1 MKIIKL
7 NAIDSTNTFLK
18 NMVSKVVVDDFTVVV
33 TKTQTKGRGQMNSD
47 WVVEEGKNLTFSVF
61 SSFIGLKVE
70 HHKYLNFCVSL
81 SVFEALEALELPNLS
96 VKWPN
101 DILSGNKKLGGILI
115 ENTLKGS
122 NIVSSVIGI
131 GINVNQNSFPNNL
144 PNASSVK
151 KILGREF
158 DLDVLLENILKNLKG
173 YFNLLERKEYNLL
186 EEAYLKVLYKKN
198 VPTMFKNS
206 QNTLFMGKIIGVSK
220 SGNLQIE
227 LENETIQEFGLKEV
241 SFATL

>member
-7 NAIDSTNTFLK
+7 DAIDSTNTFLK
-18 NMVSKVVVDDFTVVV
+18 DMVSKMVIEDFTVAVA
-33 TKTQTKGRGQMNSD
+33 KTQTKGRGQINSE
-47 WVVEEGKNLTFSVF
+47 WIVEEGKNLTFSVF
-61 SSFIGLKVE
+61 SRFVDLKVE
-70 HHKYLNFCVSL
+70 NHKYFNFCVSL
-81 SVFEALEALELPNLS
+81 SVFEALEAVKLPNLT

-122 NIVSSVIGI
+122 YIVSSIIGI
-131 GINVNQNSFPNNL
+131 GINVNQDSFPKNL
-144 PNASSVK
+144 PNASSLK
-151 KILGREF
+151 KILGKEF
-158 DLDVLLENILKNLKG
+158 DLDVLLDIILMKLKY
-173 YFNLLERKEYNLL
+173 YFDLLEKKEYSLL
-186 EEAYLKVLYKKN
+186 EKNYLKVLYKKN
-198 VPTMFKNS
+198 VPTMFKSS
-206 QNTLFMGKIIGVSK
+206 QNILFMGKIIGVSK

>member
-7 NAIDSTNTFLK
+7 NAIDSTNSFLK

-33 TKTQTKGRGQMNSD
+33 AKTQTKGRGQMNSE

-61 SSFIGLKVE
+61 SRFVGLNIRE
-70 HHKYLNFCVSL
+70 HKYLNFSVSL
-81 SVFEALEALELPNLS
+81 SVFQALKALGIPNLS

-101 DILSGNKKLGGILI
+101 DILSGNKKIVGILI
-115 ENTLKGS
+115 ENTLKG
-122 NIVSSVIGI
+122 NDLVSSVIGI
-131 GINVNQNSFPNNL
+131 GVNVNQASFPENL
-144 PNASSVK
+144 PNASSIK
-151 KILGREF
+151 MILGKEF
-158 DLDVLLENILKNLKG
+158 DLEMLLESILMKLKD
-173 YFNLLERKEYNLL
+173 YFNLLEKKEYDLL
-186 EEAYLKVLYKKN
+186 EKAYLKVLYKKN

>member
-33 TKTQTKGRGQMNSD
+33 AKTQTKGRGQMNSE

-61 SSFIGLKVE
+61 SGFVALKAE

-81 SVFEALEALELPNLS
+81 SVFQALEALGLPNLS

-131 GINVNQNSFPNNL
+131 GINVNQNSFPENL
-144 PNASSVK
+144 PNASSIK
-151 KILGREF
+151 KILGKEF
-158 DLDVLLENILKNLKG
+158 DLDALLANILMNLKD
-173 YFNLLERKEYNLL
+173 YFNLLEKKEYDLL

>member
-18 NMVSKVVVDDFTVVV
+18 NMVSKVVADDFTVVV
-33 TKTQTKGRGQMNSD
+33 AKTQTKGRGQMNSE

-61 SSFIGLKVE
+61 SRFTDLDVE
-70 HHKYLNFCVSL
+70 KHKYLNFSVSL
-81 SVFEALEALELPNLS
+81 SVFEVLKELGLPNLAI
-96 VKWPN
+96 KWPN

-131 GINVNQNSFPNNL
+131 GINVNQDSFPENL

-158 DLDVLLENILKNLKG
+158 DLDVLLENILKNLKE
-173 YFNLLERKEYNLL
+173 YFNLLEKKEYNLL

-206 QNTLFMGKIIGVSK
+206 QNILFMGKIIGVSK

>member
-7 NAIDSTNTFLK
+7 NAIDSTNSFLK

-33 TKTQTKGRGQMNSD
+33 AKTQTKGRGQMNSE
-47 WVVEEGKNLTFSVF
+47 WVVEEGENLTFSVF
-61 SSFIGLKVE
+61 SRFVGLNIRE
-70 HHKYLNFCVSL
+70 HKYLNFSVSL
-81 SVFEALEALELPNLS
+81 SVFQALKALGIPNLS

-101 DILSGNKKLGGILI
+101 DILSGNKKIVGILI
-115 ENTLKGS
+115 ENTLKG
-122 NIVSSVIGI
+122 NDLVSSVIGI
-131 GINVNQNSFPNNL
+131 GVNVNQASFPENL
-144 PNASSVK
+144 PNASSIK
-151 KILGREF
+151 MILGKEF
-158 DLDVLLENILKNLKG
+158 DLEMLLESILMKLKD
-173 YFNLLERKEYNLL
+173 YFNLLEKKEYDLL
-186 EEAYLKVLYKKN
+186 EKAYLKVLYKKN

>member
-33 TKTQTKGRGQMNSD
+33 AKTQTKGRGQMNSE

-61 SSFIGLKVE
+61 SRFIDLKVE
-70 HHKYLNFCVSL
+70 NHKYLNFCVSL
-81 SVFEALEALELPNLS
+81 SVFQALEALGLLNLS

-115 ENTLKGS
+115 ENILKGS

-131 GINVNQNSFPNNL
+131 GVNVNQNSFPENL

-206 QNTLFMGKIIGVSK
+206 QNILFMGKIIGVSK
-220 SGNLQIE
+220 NGNLEIE

>member
-33 TKTQTKGRGQMNSD
+33 AKIQTKGRGQMNSE

-61 SSFIGLKVE
+61 SRFIDLKVE
-70 HHKYLNFCVSL
+70 NHKYLNFCVSL
-81 SVFEALEALELPNLS
+81 SVFQALEALGLPNLS

-206 QNTLFMGKIIGVSK
+206 QNILFMGKIIGVSK

>member
-18 NMVSKVVVDDFTVVV
+18 NMVSKVVVDDFTIVVA
-33 TKTQTKGRGQMNSD
+33 KTQTKGRGQMNSE

-61 SSFIGLKVE
+61 SSFTSLDVE
-70 HHKYLNFCVSL
+70 NHKYLNFCVSL
-81 SVFEALEALELPNLS
+81 SVFEALKELDLPSLAI
-96 VKWPN
+96 KWPN

-122 NIVSSVIGI
+122 KIVSSVVGI
-131 GINVNQNSFPNNL
+131 GINVNQDLFPENL

-151 KILGREF
+151 KILGKEF
-158 DLDVLLENILKNLKG
+158 DLETLLESILKKLKD
-173 YFNLLERKEYNLL
+173 YFTFLEKKEYDLL

-206 QNTLFMGKIIGVSK
+206 QNILFMGKIIGVSK
-220 SGNLQIE
+220 SGSLQIE

>member
-33 TKTQTKGRGQMNSD
+33 AKTQTKGRGQMNSE

-61 SSFIGLKVE
+61 SRFTDLDVE
-70 HHKYLNFCVSL
+70 NHKYLNFCISL
-81 SVFEALEALELPNLS
+81 SVYEALKELDLPSLS
-96 VKWPN
+96 IKWPN

-122 NIVSSVIGI
+122 KIVSSVVGI
-131 GINVNQNSFPNNL
+131 GINVNQDSFSKSL

-151 KILGREF
+151 KILGKEF
-158 DLDVLLENILKNLKG
+158 NLEILLESILMRLKN
-173 YFNLLERKEYNLL
+173 YHTILERKEYSLL
-186 EEAYLKVLYKKN
+186 EEAYLKRLYKKN

-206 QNTLFMGKIIGVSK
+206 QNILFMGKIIGVSK

>member
-18 NMVSKVVVDDFTVVV
+18 NMVSKVVADDFTVVV
-33 TKTQTKGRGQMNSD
+33 AKTQTKGRGQMNSE

-61 SSFIGLKVE
+61 SRFIDLGVE
-70 HHKYLNFCVSL
+70 NHKYLNFSVSL
-81 SVFEALEALELPNLS
+81 SVFEALKESGVPNLS
-96 VKWPN
+96 IKWPN
-101 DILSGNKKLGGILI
+101 DILSGNKKLGGMLI

-122 NIVSSVIGI
+122 KIVSSVIGI
-131 GINVNQNSFPNNL
+131 GINVNQDSFSENL

-151 KILGREF
+151 KILGKEF
-158 DLDVLLENILKNLKG
+158 NLETLLESILKKLKD
-173 YFNLLERKEYNLL
+173 YFTFLEKKEYDLL

-206 QNTLFMGKIIGVSK
+206 QNILFMGKIIGVSK

>member
-18 NMVSKVVVDDFTVVV
+18 NMVSKVVADDFTVVV
-33 TKTQTKGRGQMNSD
+33 AKTQTKGRGQMNSE

-61 SSFIGLKVE
+61 SRFTDLDVE
-70 HHKYLNFCVSL
+70 KHKYLNFSVSL
-81 SVFEALEALELPNLS
+81 SVFEVLKELGLPNLAI
-96 VKWPN
+96 KWPN

-122 NIVSSVIGI
+122 KIVSSVIGI
-131 GINVNQNSFPNNL
+131 GINVNQDSFSKSL

-151 KILGREF
+151 NILGKEF
-158 DLDVLLENILKNLKG
+158 DLDILLGSILKKLEGYFRLLEK
-173 YFNLLERKEYNLL
+173 KEYELL
-186 EEAYLKVLYKKN
+186 EEAYLKFLYKKN

-206 QNTLFMGKIIGVSK
+206 QNILFMGKIIGVSK
-220 SGNLQIE
+220 SGSLQIE

>member
-1 MKIIKL
+1 MKKIKL
-7 NAIDSTNTFLK
+7 TAIDSTNTFLK

-33 TKTQTKGRGQMNSD
+33 AKTQTKGRGQMNSE

-61 SSFIGLKVE
+61 SGFVGLKVE
-70 HHKYLNFCVSL
+70 NHKYLNFCVSL
-81 SVFEALEALELPNLS
+81 SVFQVLEALELPNLAI
-96 VKWPN
+96 KWPN

-131 GINVNQNSFPNNL
+131 GINVNQDSFPENL

-158 DLDVLLENILKNLKG
+158 DLDVLLENILKNLKE
-173 YFNLLERKEYNLL
+173 YFNLLEKKEYNLL

-198 VPTMFKNS
+198 VPTMFKKS
-206 QNTLFMGKIIGVSK
+206 QNILFMGKIIGVSK

>member
-33 TKTQTKGRGQMNSD
+33 AKTQTKGRGQMNSE

-61 SSFIGLKVE
+61 SRFIDLKVE
-70 HHKYLNFCVSL
+70 NHKYLNFCVSL
-81 SVFEALEALELPNLS
+81 SVFQALEALGLLNLS

-115 ENTLKGS
+115 ENILKGS

-131 GINVNQNSFPNNL
+131 GVNVNQNSFPENL
-144 PNASSVK
+144 PNASSAK

-206 QNTLFMGKIIGVSK
+206 QNILFMGKIIGVSK
-220 SGNLQIE
+220 NGNLQIE